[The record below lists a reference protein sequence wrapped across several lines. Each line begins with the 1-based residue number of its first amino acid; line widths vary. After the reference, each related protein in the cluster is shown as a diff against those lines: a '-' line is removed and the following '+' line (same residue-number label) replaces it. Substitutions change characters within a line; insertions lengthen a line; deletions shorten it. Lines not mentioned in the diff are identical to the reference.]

1 MSPTRG
7 HLSRRR
13 SARASYDSC
22 CSSYLPDMYEP
33 VQLLRTPQ
41 PQRALASHSC
51 SAAVCMLCSVVS
63 WVEPE
68 PPEAQQYRSM
78 YDVLYVSYGY
88 VYHLLPSYI
97 RVLFF
102 VLIKFHTATHNTSS
116 PTRNTAQMLPVLQEV
131 PSCPTPESNLLQ
143 LPLVY
148 LVYNTRRK

>member
-1 MSPTRG
+1 MIAAALRTYQICMNPYSCFE
-7 HLSRRR
+7 RR
-13 SARASYDSC
+13 SRSAHSRVTAVVLLSAC
-22 CSSYLPDMYEP
+22 C
-33 VQLLRTPQ
+33 
-41 PQRALASHSC
+41 
-51 SAAVCMLCSVVS
+51 VVS
-63 WVEPE
+63 SRGLNQSPRKHSSIEVPG
-68 PPEAQQYRSM
+68 M

-116 PTRNTAQMLPVLQEV
+116 PTCNTAQMLPVLQEV